1 MYRVHKNTWLRVLL
15 DRVKV
20 HGTHKL
26 HIQEFLRGPFYVVHI
41 NYAFKSFLDRAHV
54 LGTHKKIP
62 TVLQAPCPHV
72 WPTYGEPTRCLEPL
86 KILLLNAAHKHCA
99 NTKRPTTHQT
109 RRQMP
114 LIYNIHSAHK
124 KMILTSYQAASPP
137 FTSCYL
143 IRLPSLTECHEYY
156 TTWNF
161 LLQPI
166 TWPRRYSLSHSWIA
180 NPC

>member
-1 MYRVHKNTWLRVLL
+1 MVHTNYIFKSFWERAF
-15 DRVKV
+15 
-20 HGTHKL
+20 GCSTHKL
-26 HIQEFLRGPFYVVHI
+26 CVREFLRQVPCTGY
-41 NYAFKSFLDRAHV
+41 
-54 LGTHKKIP
+54 THKKIP

-99 NTKRPTTHQT
+99 NTKRPRTHQT

-143 IRLPSLTECHEYY
+143 TRLHSLTECHEDY

-166 TWPRRYSLSHSWIA
+166 TWPRRYSLSHSWIE